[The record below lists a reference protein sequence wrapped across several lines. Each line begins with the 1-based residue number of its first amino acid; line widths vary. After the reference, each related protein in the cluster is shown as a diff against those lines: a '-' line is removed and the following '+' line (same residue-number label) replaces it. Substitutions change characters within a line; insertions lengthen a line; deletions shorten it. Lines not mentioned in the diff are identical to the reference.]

1 MQTRSRPTS
10 GAIGVL
16 RKGCLM
22 GQGVGR
28 VWRPPAPREERGR
41 PTDPSSTSFDRSGLD
56 KGSSTVQKRFSM
68 MARAV
73 EGAPDCAPHPATR
86 HLISRMRLRA
96 RYTGAWQHVPVLQ
109 QRRCLRRRE
118 RSCRER
124 ERERAAERGG
134 PATARARAAA
144 RLARGGWSSACRR
157 RRRHGLRGRR
167 GGATSCTA
175 RVRDAGGFDT
185 ALWDVNLNPNARG
198 PADHEHLGRR
208 LRRGGAPR
216 RLSGSGVP

>member
-1 MQTRSRPTS
+1 MAAAPATPDPGRRRERSGSCARAVP
-10 GAIGVL
+10 
-16 RKGCLM
+16 M

-28 VWRPPAPREERGR
+28 VWRPPAPRDERAR
-41 PTDPSSTSFDRSGLD
+41 PTDPSSTSFDRSGPD

-124 ERERAAERGG
+124 ESSRERRAGVGAGKSSSEAGRAHAGDGGDMGCEGVEAAQH
-134 PATARARAAA
+134 
-144 RLARGGWSSACRR
+144 LARRGSAMQ
-157 RRRHGLRGRR
+157 GTPIL
-167 GGATSCTA
+167 
-175 RVRDAGGFDT
+175 
-185 ALWDVNLNPNARG
+185 P
-198 PADHEHLGRR
+198 
-208 LRRGGAPR
+208 
-216 RLSGSGVP
+216 SGV